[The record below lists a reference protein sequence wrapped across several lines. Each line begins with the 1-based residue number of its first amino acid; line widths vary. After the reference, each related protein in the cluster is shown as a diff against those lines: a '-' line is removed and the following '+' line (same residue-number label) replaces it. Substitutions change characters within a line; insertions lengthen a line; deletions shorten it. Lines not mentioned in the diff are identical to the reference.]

1 MRLTDILSRECI
13 KVPLTAVDKQGA
25 ISEMVELIAAAGK
38 VADQQQILKA
48 TMERERTRTT
58 GIGNGLAIP
67 HGKCAAVREL
77 VMAIGKTKDPIDF
90 ESIDGK
96 PVTIVI
102 FLASPPDKTGPHIQA
117 LARISRL
124 MTDQRFRRQL
134 DEAETAQA
142 VYDLFTAAEAEKQD

>member
-1 MRLTDILSRECI
+1 MRLTEIISAECI
-13 KVPLTAVDKQGA
+13 KIPLASTDKRSA
-25 ISEMVELIAAAGK
+25 IAEMVELVAASGK
-38 VADQQQILKA
+38 LRDRDLMLQA
-48 TMERERTRTT
+48 TLDREATRTT

-67 HGKCAAVREL
+67 HGKCAAVTEL
-77 VMAIGKTKDPIDF
+77 IMAFGKPARPMEF

-124 MTDQRFRRQL
+124 MTDARFRNSLEAATTPQQVL
-134 DEAETAQA
+134 DIFAQA
-142 VYDLFTAAEAEKQD
+142 EVGEK